1 MDYYSRWLEVL
12 SIKNKT
18 SETVIQLLKIL
29 FSRFGIPEEVVCDNN
44 PCGSREFKN
53 FAKIWH
59 FNITISSPNYP
70 QSNDLAEKAVG
81 IAKKI
86 IKKAKSENKDL
97 SLYLLN
103 YRNAPVAG
111 LTWSLA
117 QMLQS
122 RVLRSKT
129 NSINKKILNPT
140 VVDCSEENKIQKLKQ
155 KDWYDKTATYVEK
168 EFKLNEHIMLQDK
181 FTKLWSKAVVLN
193 KTKWPRSYLV
203 KDEKGKI
210 LRRNTIFMRK
220 VSSYDLDLNESDD
233 EVIVN
238 DEVNKKEVEKVEK
251 QKSEIGKNIDF
262 KTQRGRVVKKPIRL
276 GIN

>member
-1 MDYYSRWLEVL
+1 MAFYYNN
-12 SIKNKT
+12 IKPKLP
-18 SETVIQLLKIL
+18 Q
-29 FSRFGIPEEVVCDNN
+29 NN
-44 PCGSREFKN
+44 G
-53 FAKIWH
+53 
-59 FNITISSPNYP
+59 
-70 QSNDLAEKAVG
+70 LAEKAVG

-97 SLYLLN
+97 SLYSLN

-111 LTWSLA
+111 LTWSPA

-140 VVDCSEENKIQKLKQ
+140 VVDCSAENKKQKLKQ
-155 KDWYDKTATYVEK
+155 TEWYDKTATYVEK
-168 EFKLNEHIMLQDK
+168 EFKPNEHIMLQDK

-210 LRRNTIFMRK
+210 LRRNIIFMRK

-238 DEVNKKEVEKVEK
+238 DELNEKEEKLKNK
-251 QKSEIGKNIDF
+251 
-262 KTQRGRVVKKPIRL
+262 RVR
-276 GIN
+276 